1 MGGVTSLAVWAGDK
15 PAGILAR
22 EGGRD
27 YVFAYSP
34 EAAADAQV
42 SLTMPV
48 RLESWLSRELH
59 PIFQTGS
66 RICAASRPWGPR
78 KNTPGAMN
86 GWPGASETLFPATAC
101 RQPRSSFSRPWCCQ

>member
-1 MGGVTSLAVWAGDK
+1 MGGVRSLAVWAGDK

-34 EAAADAQV
+34 EAAADQV

-48 RLESWLSRELH
+48 RLESWLSHELH

-66 RICAASRPWGPR
+66 RICVAFRPWGTAQKYTGSYER
-78 KNTPGAMN
+78 VARSIRDFVSGDC
-86 GWPGASETLFPATAC
+86 LPA
-101 RQPRSSFSRPWCCQ
+101 PRSSFSRPWCCR